1 MLDSVNLRPRTLG
14 SQKAIIEA
22 FVNAGVQGINEHGV
36 DNLSVSWLAKKT
48 GVSRQSFY
56 SHFGNISG
64 LHAEIWLSHGN
75 WFLKRLAEPEFNLLK
90 AATEDQQRVLALL
103 EIFTAARR
111 IPEVSELVEPIVSNW
126 WTELEG
132 NSEFTKATKSWL
144 IANRLGMWI
153 TLASDAE
160 VTKASIVEEVLKL
173 LGGEPRGLVKSD
185 ELSMPPE
192 IPKPELRAKSKDGL
206 LMEAAI
212 SVVANSGTSA
222 ATMNRVARQAQ
233 VTTGTIYPRFISQHD
248 LLLETYAYASKQI
261 VETNISFATKKG
273 FAPEQFGAIVIGS
286 LRKSRKLWRNF
297 RIEMYLESQH
307 NKKIAELLRKALRE
321 TNQRLEPAMGLLP
334 VSNEER
340 EGILYLTHT
349 IGLGMTVLLNNGIA
363 VDALDHVLATIE
375 MVGVLTSKA

>member
-1 MLDSVNLRPRTLG
+1 MLDNVKLGQRTLG

-22 FVNAGVQGINEHGV
+22 FVKAGIQGINEYGV
-36 DNLSVSWLAKKT
+36 DNLAVSWLAKNT
-48 GVSRQSFY
+48 AVSRQSFY

-90 AATEDQQRVLALL
+90 AASEEQQRILALL
-103 EIFTAARR
+103 EVFTAARR
-111 IPEVSELVEPIVSNW
+111 IPEVSELVEPLVSSW
-126 WTELEG
+126 WTEIAG
-132 NSEFTKATKSWL
+132 NSEFTNTTMSWF

-153 TLASDAE
+153 TLASEAE
-160 VTKASIVEEVLKL
+160 VIKASIVEDVLKL
-173 LGGEPRGLVKSD
+173 LGSEPRGVVKSE
-185 ELSMPPE
+185 ELSIPPE
-192 IPKPELRAKSKDGL
+192 IAKPDLRAKNKDGL

-212 SVVANSGTSA
+212 SVVSNSGTSA

-233 VTTGTIYPRFISQHD
+233 VTTGTIYPRFISQND
-248 LLLETYAYASKQI
+248 LLLETYAYAAKQI
-261 VETNISFATKKG
+261 VETNISFATDKG

-307 NKKIAELLRKALRE
+307 NRRISDLLKKTLRE
-321 TNQRLEPAMGLLP
+321 TNLRLKPAMGLLP
-334 VSNEER
+334 VSDEER

-349 IGLGMTVLLNNGIA
+349 IGLGMTVLLNNGLA
-363 VDALDHVLATIE
+363 VDSFDHALATRE
-375 MVGVLTSKA
+375 MVGVLASKA